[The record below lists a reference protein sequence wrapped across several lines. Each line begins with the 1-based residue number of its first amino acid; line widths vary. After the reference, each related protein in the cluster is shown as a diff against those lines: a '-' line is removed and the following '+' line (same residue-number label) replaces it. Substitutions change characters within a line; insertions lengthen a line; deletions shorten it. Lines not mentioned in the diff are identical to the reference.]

1 MRVHPGPIR
10 VPPPNRPL
18 TLDHCTESGGGPT
31 AWPGQSTR
39 VIIRPALP
47 QLCICR
53 PSKAYWGLAK
63 VSKGLCRIWLC
74 WLALCVRLSP
84 FQNGGT
90 WWCCHWLDLRSG
102 DLNKSGEIDPLY
114 AKADFCWLFLLKLK
128 VAIEVKKSEKTILL
142 QFLFQKDVDALLCF
156 YWDGG

>member
-18 TLDHCTESGGGPT
+18 TLDHCTESGGSPT

-53 PSKAYWGLAK
+53 PSKAYW
-63 VSKGLCRIWLC
+63 
-74 WLALCVRLSP
+74 ALVEVLDGIVLNPVVFVGFVCPALP
-84 FQNGGT
+84 CFKMAALGGAAT
-90 WWCCHWLDLRSG
+90 G
-102 DLNKSGEIDPLY
+102 
-114 AKADFCWLFLLKLK
+114 
-128 VAIEVKKSEKTILL
+128 
-142 QFLFQKDVDALLCF
+142 
-156 YWDGG
+156 